1 MLFVNPLTEAEQLT
15 LEAMQNNYP
24 LPITRKRAHS
34 ILLSNQGYSIP
45 KIIRILGNCCRQSVS
60 RWLRV
65 WDDVGIIGLIER
77 HRSGRPRKLT
87 TIQELEVIES
97 VKENPRGIKKV
108 LAELADKTG
117 ISICKE
123 TLRRICKR
131 ANLRWKRIKKT
142 LKNKRDEASYQE
154 CVEMIA
160 ELLVKEKQGD
170 IDLFYFDE
178 SGFNLQP
185 CVPYAW
191 QETGKNIEVPCSH
204 SISLNVL
211 GFINHSCQ
219 FESFI
224 FEGSINTD
232 VVVECFDEFAKTIS
246 KPTFVLIDNAPTHTS
261 DFFLAQLNDWEE
273 LGLHPI
279 PISAYSP
286 ELNII
291 EILWRKIKYEWMPF
305 SAYESLDTLKKELFN
320 ILKNIGD
327 EYVISY
333 T

>member
-1 MLFVNPLTEAEQLT
+1 MLFVKPLTEEEQTT
-15 LEAMQNNYP
+15 LEDMHNHHP

-34 ILLSNQGYSIP
+34 ILLSNKGYSIP
-45 KIIRILGNCCRQSVS
+45 IITEILGCCRQSVS
-60 RWLRV
+60 HWINM
-65 WDDVGIIGLIER
+65 WDSVGIMGLIER

-87 TIQELEVIES
+87 TIQEQEIIEL
-97 VKENPRGIKKV
+97 VKENPRSIKKV

-123 TLRRICKR
+123 TLKRICKK
-131 ANLRWKRIKKT
+131 AGLRWKRIKKT
-142 LKNKRDEASYQE
+142 LKNKRDDESYQE

-160 ELLVKEKQGD
+160 ELLIKEKQGD

-191 QETGKNIEVPCSH
+191 QETGKNIELPSSH
-204 SISLNVL
+204 SKSLNVL

-219 FESFI
+219 FEPFV
-224 FEGSINTD
+224 FEGSVNTD
-232 VVVECFDEFAKTIS
+232 VVIACFDEFSKTIS
-246 KPTFVLIDNAPTHTS
+246 KPTYVLIDNAPTHTS
-261 DFFLAQLNDWEE
+261 YLFISQLNDWDK
-273 LGLHPI
+273 LGLHVV

-305 SAYESLDTLKKELFN
+305 EAIESLDTLKKELFE
-320 ILKNIGD
+320 ILKNVGK
-327 EYVISY
+327 EYVIAY